1 MRIGY
6 SGCRMNSK
14 RNDLT
19 VVVHNSYTHTD
30 DTANDTVSIKTSD
43 SSENGNAGIFLTDIE
58 DMNTRIAENYPPH
71 DPSPD
76 TAAKHSSSVGDNN
89 STSSLETNLMN
100 STQLLRERTCV
111 HEYLCYKTCEYYSRL
126 NKATTIPSIVL
137 TGGLMLFNSNT
148 SADECTGSSSLNNLL
163 KGINIAGN
171 SLLTVLLSIQSA
183 FKFAEKADYFF
194 NQRKKYTRLHGN
206 INDEIIR
213 HNTVQPMDAEH
224 LKEWSREYN
233 SLDEN
238 MLYDYPPHIIR
249 IARDKFKNHHMPLIC
264 NSTNVLDND
273 IPWRKRLRTRIPLK
287 EEPQTTHVPIVK
299 KINYI

>member
-1 MRIGY
+1 
-6 SGCRMNSK
+6 MNSK

-19 VVVHNSYTHTD
+19 VVIHTD
-30 DTANDTVSIKTSD
+30 DDTTHDTVSIKTSD
-43 SSENGNAGIFLTDIE
+43 SCENGNAGIFLTDIE
-58 DMNTRIAENYPPH
+58 DMNTRIAETYPPH

-76 TAAKHSSSVGDNN
+76 TTTKQTGDNN

-111 HEYLCYKTCEYYSRL
+111 HEYLCYRTCEYYSLL

-238 MLYDYPPHIIR
+238 MLYDYPTHIIR
-249 IARDKFKNHHMPLIC
+249 IARDKFKNHHMPLVC
-264 NSTNVLDND
+264 NSTSVLDND
-273 IPWRKRLRTRIPLK
+273 IPWRKRIRIPNITHAPK
-287 EEPQTTHVPIVK
+287 SVEPVK
-299 KINYI
+299 KINHI

>member
-1 MRIGY
+1 
-6 SGCRMNSK
+6 MNSK
-14 RNDLT
+14 RNDLNI
-19 VVVHNSYTHTD
+19 VIHSSDTHTD
-30 DTANDTVSIKTSD
+30 DTVNDTLSINISEH
-43 SSENGNAGIFLTDIE
+43 SENGNVGIFLTDIE
-58 DMNTRIAENYPPH
+58 DMNTRIAENYHPH

-76 TAAKHSSSVGDNN
+76 TVAKHSSSVGDNN
-89 STSSLETNLMN
+89 STLSLETNIMN

-148 SADECTGSSSLNNLL
+148 SADECTGSSLINNLL

-183 FKFAEKADYFF
+183 FKFAEKTDYFF
-194 NQRKKYTRLHGN
+194 NQRKKYTRLHGS

-213 HNTVQPMDAEH
+213 HNTVQPMDVEH
-224 LKEWSREYN
+224 LKEWSLEYN

-264 NSTNVLDND
+264 NSISVINND
-273 IPWRKRLRTRIPLK
+273 IPWRKRLRTRISQKQELP
-287 EEPQTTHVPIVK
+287 TTHVPLVK
-299 KINYI
+299 K